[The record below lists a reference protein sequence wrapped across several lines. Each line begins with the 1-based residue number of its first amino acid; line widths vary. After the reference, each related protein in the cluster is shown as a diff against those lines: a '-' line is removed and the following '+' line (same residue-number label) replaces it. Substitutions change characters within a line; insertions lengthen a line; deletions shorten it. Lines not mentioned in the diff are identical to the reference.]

1 MASGLPPDDDP
12 DQDKGFLHLPSD
24 VESDGLQELMGPG
37 QDRQR
42 PMKRPAAKSSCPS
55 SRKAKAAPKKK
66 TSLPSPKVKAAPKSK
81 ALPRQKAVRK
91 EPSKADG
98 DDLPPIRVPWFPTH
112 LGEAKHHVHDAVM
125 EVFSPPRL
133 VPVAAQMG
141 LKATISL
148 DLTTGWD
155 CNSDEDKKKC
165 MVLVRKHQPHL
176 LLVCPPCTFFSIMH
190 QNCCAAKMDVAKLEA
205 QGVEARGYLDY
216 GMELCEEQ
224 WQSGRKFLFEHPSG
238 ASSWTEDSV
247 VKVSRLAG
255 VVTFSFA
262 QCRWGLR
269 DPAGKPL
276 QTLTKFMTN
285 STGIM
290 EMFANRQCI
299 CDLRGEVHGT
309 IQGTCRGE
317 KVSTWAQEYPAMMVK
332 AIAQCCVE
340 ELQGKGDQKSLP

>member
-1 MASGLPPDDDP
+1 
-12 DQDKGFLHLPSD
+12 
-24 VESDGLQELMGPG
+24 
-37 QDRQR
+37 
-42 PMKRPAAKSSCPS
+42 MKRPAAQSSHPTQA
-55 SRKAKAAPKKK
+55 KAAPQRMASQTSGTSPTVKAAPKKK
-66 TSLPSPKVKAAPKSK
+66 PEARSR
-81 ALPRQKAVRK
+81 ALGGQTAVRK
-91 EPSKADG
+91 KPSKASG
-98 DDLPPIRVPWFPTH
+98 DDLPPIREPWFPTH

-155 CNSDEDKKKC
+155 CNKDEDKKKC
-165 MVLVRKHQPHL
+165 IALVKKHQPHL

-190 QNCCAAKMDVAKLEA
+190 QNCCASKMDPAKLEA

-224 WQSGRKFLFEHPSG
+224 WRGGRKFLFEHPSG
-238 ASSWTEDSV
+238 ASSWTEASV
-247 VKVSRLAG
+247 VKVSHLAG

-276 QTLTKFMTN
+276 QKLTKFMTN

-309 IQGTCRGE
+309 IQGTWSGE
-317 KVSTWAQEYPAMMVK
+317 KLSTCAQEYPAMMVK
-332 AIAQCCVE
+332 GIAQCCKE
-340 ELQGKGDQKSLP
+340 ELQ